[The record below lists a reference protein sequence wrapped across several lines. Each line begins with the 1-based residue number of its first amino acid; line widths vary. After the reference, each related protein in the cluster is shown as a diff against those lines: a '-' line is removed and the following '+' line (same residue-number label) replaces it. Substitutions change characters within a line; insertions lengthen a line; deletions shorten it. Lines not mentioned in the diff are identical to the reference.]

1 MRAHYPARRYRADEA
16 PASWQDVFFPL
27 IGSLKGS

>member
-1 MRAHYPARRYRADEA
+1 MCAHCLARRYRADEA